1 MPHTKQPRLHPSW
14 IDSHALG
21 IVKALQKS
29 DYETY
34 LVGGCVRDLLLGIEP
49 KDFDIATTAHPED
62 VKKIIHKS
70 YVIGKRFRLVLVKRN
85 DQQFEVATFR
95 KDIKTFEGEDEDMPT
110 GDNLFGTA
118 EEDANRRDFTING
131 LFYDPVGNQLLDYPG
146 GLPDLEGGVIR
157 MIGDPTE
164 RLIEDPIRILRA
176 LRLAHK
182 IEFTI
187 DSELKAAMQAQAK
200 TLTDA
205 ALPRKREEFLKL
217 LRLKDP
223 ALPFIEAY
231 DLDIL
236 KYAAPTLNKV
246 YESEESLEIFT
257 RYLQAAH
264 DKALDRNN
272 PVELFGI
279 LVLAFVRARI
289 SQNPEKALRS
299 KELLDHPE
307 LSALMKDELGM
318 FKYEQSLVT
327 KAIQL
332 QATLAR
338 RLEFERKGDRR
349 QMAVLKNESLPLAL
363 KIAGRDFTLST
374 EDWHF
379 WLNRYWEVLPKI
391 QSLREDEK
399 ALRRSSRRRR
409 PRRPRNDKNRSESKS
424 GQKEKV
430 EG

>member
-1 MPHTKQPRLHPSW
+1 MPHNKQPRLHPSW
-14 IDSHALG
+14 IDTHALG
-21 IVKALQKS
+21 IVKALQKN
-29 DYETY
+29 DFETY

-49 KDFDIATTAHPED
+49 KDFDIATTAHPEE

-70 YVIGKRFRLVLVKRN
+70 YVIGKRFRLVLVKRD

-95 KDIKTFEGEDEDMPT
+95 KDIKDFEGNDQELPS

-118 EEDANRRDFTING
+118 EEDANRRDFTINA

-146 GLPDLEGGVIR
+146 GLPDLESGVIR
-157 MIGDPTE
+157 MIGEPTE

-187 DSELKAAMQAQAK
+187 DPNLKTAMKAQSK
-200 TLTDA
+200 TLLEA

-223 ALPFIEAY
+223 ALPFIEAH

-236 KYAAPTLNKV
+236 KFAAPTLDKV
-246 YESEESLEIFT
+246 YESDESLEIFT
-257 RYLQAAH
+257 RYLQATH
-264 DKALDRNN
+264 DKALDRNS

-279 LVLAFVRARI
+279 LVLAYIRARI
-289 SQNPEKALRS
+289 SKNPEKPLKS
-299 KELLDHPE
+299 KDLLEHPE
-307 LSALMKDELGM
+307 LSLLMKDELGM

-338 RLEFERKGDRR
+338 RPEFERKGERR
-349 QMAVLKNESLPLAL
+349 QMAVLKNESLPLAM

-374 EDWHF
+374 GDWHF
-379 WLNRYWEVLPKI
+379 WLNRYWEALPKI

-399 ALRRSSRRRR
+399 AQRRSSRRRR
-409 PRRPRNDKNRSESKS
+409 PRRPRDPKSKP
-424 GQKEKV
+424 GHVEKV